1 MPHPAAPHPTPLPP
15 LGDQPPRARAEL
27 FATLARIDGWGQGAW
42 REVYAS
48 WRLRRAVLQIDDLEA
63 GVSRDQDD
71 RVAAATLVVADHALG
86 DRRDDDDATC
96 DWELRQAWTTLL
108 PRLRVTATTHRPA
121 TTVQAVNACVFAA
134 MRPGASRALLLRL
147 LVRLPMA
154 GMCCDGRALAGM
166 VRRLEGFAA
175 GLVVA
180 RRRPGLAA
188 HRACVTLQRR
198 LRAALPAH
206 GLVAFIGDGARLAR
220 DRDDRPARACRALR
234 VPSALS
240 TTIDLGR
247 GGRHHG
253 LGIRHGVTA
262 IAGGPYHGKSTL
274 LQAIIAGRYDHP
286 PGDGRELVVADGSV
300 VQVQAEDGRRI
311 KAQDL
316 SAFFATLPGGASS
329 ADFTS
334 ERASG
339 ATSMAASV
347 LQAVAA
353 GCRLLA
359 VDEDSAASN
368 FLAIDPLMRRLLGTT
383 LAGTTTLLEVLP
395 ALARLGV
402 STVLVAGSS
411 AQTLACSDHILLLEH
426 FRVSDGRRRVGR
438 LLPAARRRPAPMAD
452 LARPRRWLCDRHDCL
467 FGPRHFL
474 TVDASEPERPR
485 LAEVALDLR
494 RSGWP
499 LDTALVRGALA
510 AAAWVCRLAGG
521 RATDLSELHGR
532 YQRHLDAHG
541 VRGLDPFDTALIAAP
556 PWQLVVSVLE
566 RLARPRLAS
575 RARRPPRR

>member
-1 MPHPAAPHPTPLPP
+1 MPHPAAPHPAPLLP
-15 LGDQPPRARAEL
+15 LGDQPPAPRAEL

-42 REVYAS
+42 REVYS
-48 WRLRRAVLQIDDLEA
+48 CWRLRHALLTIDDLEA

-71 RVAAATLVVADHALG
+71 RVAAATLVLEDHALG
-86 DRRDDDDATC
+86 DRCEDDDATC
-96 DWELRQAWTTLL
+96 DWVLRQAWATLL
-108 PRLRVTATTHRPA
+108 PRLIVTATTHRPA
-121 TTVQAVNACVFAA
+121 ATVHAVNACVLTGLRA
-134 MRPGASRALLLRL
+134 GAPRALLLRL

-154 GMCCDGRALAGM
+154 GMCCDGRALAAM
-166 VRRLEGFAA
+166 VRRLERFAA
-175 GLVVA
+175 GLVV
-180 RRRPGLAA
+180 RRSRPGLAA

-220 DRDDRPARACRALR
+220 DRDDRPARACRPLR
-234 VPSALS
+234 APPGLR
-240 TTIDLGR
+240 TTIDLGPY
-247 GGRHHG
+247 GRHHG
-253 LGIRHGVTA
+253 LGLRHGVTA
-262 IAGGPYHGKSTL
+262 IAGAPYHGKSTL
-274 LQAIIAGRYDHP
+274 LQAVIAGRYDHA

-311 KAQDL
+311 KDQDL
-316 SAFFATLPGGASS
+316 SVFFATLPGGPSTA
-329 ADFTS
+329 FTS

-368 FLAIDPLMRRLLGTT
+368 FLTIDPLMRRLLGAT
-383 LAGTTTLLEVLP
+383 LTGTTTLLEVLP

-411 AQTLACSDHILLLEH
+411 AQTLSCSDHILLLEH
-426 FRVSDGRRRVGR
+426 YRPSDARRRVRR
-438 LLPAARRRPAPMAD
+438 LLPAVRRRWTPPVELAP
-452 LARPRRWLCDRHDCL
+452 PRRWLADQHDCL

-485 LAEVALDLR
+485 LGEAALDLR
-494 RSGWP
+494 RSGWT

-510 AAAWVCRLAGG
+510 AAAWVCRLAD
-521 RATDLSELHGR
+521 AAPTDLATLHER

-566 RLARPRLAS
+566 RLARPRLTS
-575 RARRPPRR
+575 RLRRRR

>member
-1 MPHPAAPHPTPLPP
+1 MPLPAALHPAPQPP
-15 LGDQPPRARAEL
+15 LGDQPPKPRAEL

-42 REVYAS
+42 REVYAC
-48 WRLRRAVLQIDDLEA
+48 WRLRHAVVAIDDLEA
-63 GVSRDQDD
+63 GVSRDRDD
-71 RVAAATLVVADHALG
+71 RVAAATMVVEDHALG
-86 DRRDDDDATC
+86 DRCEDDDATC
-96 DWELRQAWTTLL
+96 DWVLRQAWTTLL
-108 PRLRVTATTHRPA
+108 PRLTVTATTHRPA
-121 TTVQAVNACVFAA
+121 TTVQAVNACFFAA

-220 DRDDRPARACRALR
+220 DRDDRPAPACRPLR
-234 VPSALS
+234 APPGLR

-262 IAGGPYHGKSTL
+262 IAGAPYHGKSTL

-311 KAQDL
+311 KDQDL
-316 SAFFATLPGGASS
+316 SAFFATLPGGAST
-329 ADFTS
+329 AFTS

-402 STVLVAGSS
+402 NTVLVAGSS
-411 AQTLACSDHILLLEH
+411 AQTPARRSVSLVLLLEH
-426 FRVSDGRRRVGR
+426 FRVSDGRRRGEGR
-438 LLPAARRRPAPMAD
+438 LLACRAAPAGADGRPCATAALALRPPRLPVRTTPFPHRRRQRAGALRD
-452 LARPRRWLCDRHDCL
+452 WPRSR
-467 FGPRHFL
+467 
-474 TVDASEPERPR
+474 S
-485 LAEVALDLR
+485 DLR

-510 AAAWVCRLAGG
+510 AAAWGVPAGG
-521 RATDLSELHGR
+521 RPRDRPLRA
-532 YQRHLDAHG
+532 AW
-541 VRGLDPFDTALIAAP
+541 ALPA
-556 PWQLVVSVLE
+556 
-566 RLARPRLAS
+566 
-575 RARRPPRR
+575 PPRRARGARASIPSTPR

>member
-1 MPHPAAPHPTPLPP
+1 MSHPAAPLPAPLLP
-15 LGDQPPRARAEL
+15 LGDQPPQARSAL

-42 REVYAS
+42 REVYAC
-48 WRLRRAVLQIDDLEA
+48 WRLRHAVLQIDDLEA

-86 DRRDDDDATC
+86 DRREDDDATC
-96 DWELRQAWTTLL
+96 DWVLRQAWATLM
-108 PRLRVTATTHRPA
+108 PRLRVTATTHRPG
-121 TTVQAVNACVFAA
+121 TTVQAVNACVLAA
-134 MRPGASRALLLRL
+134 VRPGAPRALLLRL

-175 GLVVA
+175 GLGAA

-188 HRACVTLQRR
+188 HRACVTRQRQ
-198 LRAALPAH
+198 LRAALGAH

-220 DRDDRPARACRALR
+220 DRDDRPARACRPLRAPGALR
-234 VPSALS
+234 
-240 TTIDLGR
+240 TTIDLGA
-247 GGRHHG
+247 GGRFHG
-253 LGIRHGVTA
+253 LGIRQGVTA
-262 IAGGPYHGKSTL
+262 IAGAPYHGKSTL
-274 LQAIIAGRYDHP
+274 LQAVVAGRYDHP
-286 PGDGRELVVADGSV
+286 PGDGRELVVADASV

-311 KAQDL
+311 KDQDL
-316 SAFFATLPGGASS
+316 SAFFATLPGAPS
-329 ADFTS
+329 AAFTS

-368 FLAIDPLMRRLLGTT
+368 FLAIDPLMRRLLGAALT
-383 LAGTTTLLEVLP
+383 GTTTLLEVLP
-395 ALARLGV
+395 ALTRLGV

-411 AQTLACSDHILLLEH
+411 AQTLACSDHLLLLEH
-426 FRVSDGRRRVGR
+426 YRPSDARRRVAR
-438 LLPAARRRPAPMAD
+438 LLPPAGRRPARPAV
-452 LARPRRWLCDRHDCL
+452 LPPPRRWLADRHDCL

-485 LAEVALDLR
+485 LDGVALDLR
-494 RSGWP
+494 RSGWD

-510 AAAWVCRLAGG
+510 GAAWVCRLADG
-521 RATDLSELHGR
+521 RTTDLAVLRER
-532 YQRHLDAHG
+532 YLGHLAAHG

-566 RLARPRLAS
+566 RLARPRLTS
-575 RARRPPRR
+575 RAPRR

>member
-1 MPHPAAPHPTPLPP
+1 MPHPAAPHPAPLLP
-15 LGDQPPRARAEL
+15 LGDQPPRPRSEL

-42 REVYAS
+42 REVYAC
-48 WRLRRAVLQIDDLEA
+48 WRLRHALLAIDDLEA

-71 RVAAATLVVADHALG
+71 RVAAATLVVEDHALG
-86 DRRDDDDATC
+86 DQREDDDATC
-96 DWELRQAWTTLL
+96 DWVLRRAWATLL
-108 PRLRVTATTHRPA
+108 PRLTVTATTHRPA
-121 TTVQAVNACVFAA
+121 STVQAVNACVLAGLRA
-134 MRPGASRALLLRL
+134 GASRALLLRL

-175 GLVVA
+175 GLVER
-180 RRRPGLAA
+180 RRRPGLDA
-188 HRACVTLQRR
+188 HRACVTLQQR

-220 DRDDRPARACRALR
+220 DRDDRPARACRRLR
-234 VPSALS
+234 APPGLR

-247 GGRHHG
+247 FGRYHG

-262 IAGGPYHGKSTL
+262 IAGAPYHGKSTL
-274 LQAIIAGRYDHP
+274 LQAVISGRYDHP

-311 KAQDL
+311 KDQDL
-316 SAFFATLPGGASS
+316 AAFFATLPGGPSTA
-329 ADFTS
+329 FTS
-334 ERASG
+334 ARASG

-368 FLAIDPLMRRLLGTT
+368 FLTIDPLMRRLLGRALT
-383 LAGTTTLLEVLP
+383 GTTTLLEVLP

-426 FRVSDGRRRVGR
+426 YHPSDARRRVRR
-438 LLPAARRRPAPMAD
+438 LLPAVRQRPAPD
-452 LARPRRWLCDRHDCL
+452 LSPPRRWLCDQHDCL

-485 LAEVALDLR
+485 LGGLALDLR
-494 RSGWP
+494 HSGWA

-510 AAAWVCRLAGG
+510 AAAWVCRLADGKP
-521 RATDLSELHGR
+521 TDLAELRQR

-566 RLARPRLAS
+566 RLARPHLSS
-575 RARRPPRR
+575 RAPTPRRR